1 MLAAADNDRY
11 TAVFPRIVLVYA
23 VQDYGMNIQKH
34 TFRDRLFLL
43 SYILDKVNSFFVID
57 SFQMLL

>member
-34 TFRDRLFLL
+34 TFLDRLFLL